1 MFEIQKIRKFLYAST
16 VYVHS
21 NKGFFYQA
29 SKQCAEIYIKEF
41 NRTNKLNYTI
51 IRFGSLYGPRSGKN
65 NGLYQLIE
73 KILKKNVIEVND
85 LESKREYIH
94 VIDAAKASVTLLNKK
109 FDNQSIVV
117 TGQEIYSIKD
127 IIEIISEIIDKKLK
141 IKVKKKI
148 DYSSGHY
155 KLTPYNFKDTLGKK
169 YTLPFH
175 VDLGQ
180 GIIDLIEQIKN

>member
-1 MFEIQKIRKFLYAST
+1 MK
-16 VYVHS
+16 
-21 NKGFFYQA
+21 
-29 SKQCAEIYIKEF
+29 
-41 NRTNKLNYTI
+41 
-51 IRFGSLYGPRSGKN
+51 
-65 NGLYQLIE
+65 

-141 IKVKKKI
+141 IKVKKNR
-148 DYSSGHY
+148 
-155 KLTPYNFKDTLGKK
+155 LQQRTLQPTPYNFKDTLGKK

-180 GIIDLIEQIKN
+180 GIIDLIEQIKIKNN